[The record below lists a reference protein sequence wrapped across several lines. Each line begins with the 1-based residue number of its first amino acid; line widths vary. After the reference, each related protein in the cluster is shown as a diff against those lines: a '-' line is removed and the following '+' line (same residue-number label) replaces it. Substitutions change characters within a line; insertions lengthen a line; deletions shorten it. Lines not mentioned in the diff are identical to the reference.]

1 MKVPV
6 GAHRRVAAT
15 VPPHVLRADPRTR
28 SVATNVAQWL
38 QVLLEWQT
46 RTDETDRYRVGR
58 SGGAVATNARIGQDQ
73 RLLVQIAMRVIG
85 YVRVSTEE
93 QASHGVSLAAQTE
106 KVRAYCA
113 LYDLELVELIDDPGA
128 SAKTLARPGL
138 ARALAALDRGD
149 ADGLVVAKLDRLT
162 RSVADMATLVSD
174 YFGERAGKS
183 LFSVADSIDT
193 RTAAGRMVLN
203 ILVTVSQW
211 EREAIG
217 ERTRDALRHKRA
229 IGEAYG
235 PTPLGYRQ
243 GRRAAGGGGGGAAR
257 RRRGAAPG
265 AGRGRRCARSAP
277 P

>member
-1 MKVPV
+1 
-6 GAHRRVAAT
+6 
-15 VPPHVLRADPRTR
+15 
-28 SVATNVAQWL
+28 
-38 QVLLEWQT
+38 
-46 RTDETDRYRVGR
+46 
-58 SGGAVATNARIGQDQ
+58 
-73 RLLVQIAMRVIG
+73 MRVIG

-106 KVRAYCA
+106 KVRAYCS

-149 ADGLVVAKLDRLT
+149 AGGLVVAKLDRLT

-203 ILVTVSQW
+203 ILVSVAQW

-217 ERTRDALRHKRA
+217 ERTRDALRHKRN

-235 PTPLGYRQ
+235 PTPLGYDKIDGRLVEVEAELRAVTEVQ
-243 GRRAAGGGGGGAAR
+243 RLARVGTSLRAICAAMNAAGYRTKRGGPWRPSSVQSILRRAG
-257 RRRGAAPG
+257 
-265 AGRGRRCARSAP
+265 
-277 P
+277 